1 MTEIVRNNNN
11 KSAGK
16 GRCARAIRSQ
26 ALGPLHKC
34 TNIQR
39 YEDRKTQNRRSRLIA
54 TSSAPPILPF
64 VLASTSE
71 KVADSHGLETP
82 SCGDLP
88 ILGLD
93 EGYGTLVDVETRLGR
108 IFPSAFPSSPPSI
121 TTLQPAPAPAKG
133 GGYYIHRRL
142 AVFSEVFPR
151 PDYSAT
157 FEKKIHIP
165 PKHPASSINP

>member
-1 MTEIVRNNNN
+1 MYKGTKIV
-11 KSAGK
+11 K
-16 GRCARAIRSQ
+16 
-26 ALGPLHKC
+26 
-34 TNIQR
+34 
-39 YEDRKTQNRRSRLIA
+39 RKTGEAALLPPAQPRRYF
-54 TSSAPPILPF
+54 PF

-93 EGYGTLVDVETRLGR
+93 EGYGTLADVGTRFGR

-121 TTLQPAPAPAKG
+121 TTLQPAPVPAKG

-142 AVFSEVFPR
+142 AVSSKVFPR
-151 PDYSAT
+151 PDCSTT

-165 PKHPASSINP
+165 LKHPATSINPYPPPKLPRP